1 VNQER
6 KPWQPPAEAVD
17 GPPIQASNLIGGTQ
31 KPSQLVI
38 SGESGLTLATIGVD
52 ELGVLHVQY
61 DPDNTTEA
69 ARRFFDGVR
78 VLFGRVGARGPR
90 GIAWADGAR
99 AAADAFAF
107 GPDLEFDKWVSENNP
122 WRDPAD
128 DLGHE

>member
-1 VNQER
+1 MNQER
-6 KPWQPPAEAVD
+6 KPWQPPAPVD
-17 GPPIQASNLIGGTQ
+17 GPPIQADNLISGTH

-38 SGESGLTLATIGVD
+38 SGEGGLTLAAIGVD

-69 ARRFFDGVR
+69 ARRFFEGVR

-90 GIAWADGAR
+90 GIAWAQGAR
-99 AAADAFAF
+99 AVIDA
-107 GPDLEFDKWVSENNP
+107 GVDPLEVEQWIAENNP